1 MNQER
6 SAVTPFFQ
14 LDRRRKVVVD
24 PALQRRIVLSVSM
37 PMVVIL
43 LIVLGAQVVF
53 DWNVRHG
60 TLDVDGRVFGLP
72 ERALSAAM
80 FFVFATLWQAVHA
93 LKVSQRI
100 AGSVHR
106 IREDLRAYR
115 SGDRDVRVRLRAND
129 LHSDLA
135 AEINATLDW
144 VGNEAGQ
151 FRGDRM
157 RPTSPLEP
165 DRSPSE
171 SAS

>member
-1 MNQER
+1 MAEEQPR
-6 SAVTPFFQ
+6 SFFQ
-14 LDRRRKVVVD
+14 LDRRRRIVID

-37 PMVVIL
+37 PMLAIL
-43 LIVLGAQVVF
+43 LMVLGVQMVV

-60 TLDVDGRVFGLP
+60 TLDVEGRVFGLP
-72 ERALSAAM
+72 ERVLSAVM
-80 FFVFATLWQAVHA
+80 FFVFATLWQVIHA

-115 SGDRDVRVRLRAND
+115 SGDADMRVRLRGD
-129 LHSDLA
+129 DVHVELA

-151 FRGDRM
+151 FRGDRLK
-157 RPTSPLEP
+157 PSSPLAP
-165 DRSPSE
+165 DHRPSR